1 MTPVPITDFL
11 SVMEQLIKLHNRLF
25 GRLAQQ
31 FSLSHTE
38 IQLILFLSS
47 HPGRRIAQDIVRLR
61 LLSKASVSRAV
72 ESLRKK
78 GYLDCQTSETDRR
91 SVQLTLSPKAQDVLQ
106 ENRRLQQEMLSALLQ
121 DVPAEDYQTM
131 MSVIERMNR
140 NAARLLAVKPFNG
153 V

>member
-1 MTPVPITDFL
+1 M
-11 SVMEQLIKLHNRLF
+11 
-25 GRLAQQ
+25 
-31 FSLSHTE
+31 
-38 IQLILFLSS
+38 
-47 HPGRRIAQDIVRLR
+47 
-61 LLSKASVSRAV
+61 

-106 ENRRLQQEMLSALLQ
+106 ENRRLQKEMLSALLQ

>member
-25 GRLAQQ
+25 DRLTQQ